1 MDIPM
6 KKDIAFLLSFAPCD
20 DPSEVPEGLSPM
32 FYFTGTYE
40 GDLANAERIAEIKA
54 RYGIGQSNESDTK

>member
-6 KKDIAFLLSFAPCD
+6 NADIEFLLSFAPCD
-20 DPSEVPEGLSPM
+20 TPADVPSGLSPM

-40 GDLANAERIAEIKA
+40 GDLAIARKIADIKV
-54 RYGIGQSNESDTK
+54 RHDIGQSSKSDTE